1 MGYASSEFSGTANVD
16 VDRNICLPIFT
27 DNFYEFV
34 AQEDWEST
42 CPKFLSLTDLEE
54 DKDYYIFVTTPS
66 GLYRYDINDVVRATE
81 GLGDCPGLRFVRKGK
96 GVTNITGE
104 KLSEDQVIAAVSA
117 GLKLASCVADTYLV
131 LADEEASAYRVF
143 VEISQDVS
151 LVSISER
158 IEAELR
164 QSNSEYDDKR
174 ASGRL
179 LSLIHI

>member
-1 MGYASSEFSGTANVD
+1 M
-16 VDRNICLPIFT
+16 
-27 DNFYEFV
+27 
-34 AQEDWEST
+34 
-42 CPKFLSLTDLEE
+42 
-54 DKDYYIFVTTPS
+54 
-66 GLYRYDINDVVRATE
+66 
-81 GLGDCPGLRFVRKGK
+81 
-96 GVTNITGE
+96 TNITGE

-179 LSLIHI
+179 KSVKTERFLEGSGQAIKDKLLEQGVRETQYKPPVLAYWDEWAEFIGEWTDSEAP